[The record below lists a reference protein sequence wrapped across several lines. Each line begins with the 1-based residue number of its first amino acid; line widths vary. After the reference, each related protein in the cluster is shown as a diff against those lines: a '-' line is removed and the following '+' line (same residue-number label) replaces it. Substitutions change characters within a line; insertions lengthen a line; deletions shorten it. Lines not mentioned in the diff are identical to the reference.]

1 MKVLVISDSH
11 GNWHNVEGVI
21 EQVGEID
28 MLIHCGDVENDED
41 YIRALVDCPVH
52 IVSGNCD
59 YGYDLP
65 ATDTFM
71 VGNYTVMACHGHSFY
86 VHGSTKY
93 LKEYAR
99 ENGIDVVMF
108 GHTHRPYI
116 EIDEDVTVLNPGS
129 ISYPRQEDRRQ
140 TFLIMEIDEMGDAHY
155 AHGVYDPFD
164 AFERDK

>member
-11 GNWHNVEGVI
+11 GNWRNIEGVI
-21 EQVGEID
+21 NQVGHID

-41 YIRALVDCPVH
+41 YIREIVDCPVH
-52 IVSGNCD
+52 IVAGNCD

-65 ATDTFM
+65 VSDSFM
-71 VGNYTVMACHGHSFY
+71 VGDYTVMVCHGHTFY
-86 VHGSTKY
+86 VHGTTMY

-116 EIDEDVTVLNPGS
+116 EIDEDVVILNPGS
-129 ISYPRQEDRRQ
+129 IAYPRQEDRRP
-140 TFLIMEIDEMGDAHY
+140 TFLIMEIDEMGDAHF
-155 AHGVYDPFD
+155 AHGYYRG
-164 AFERDK
+164 E